1 MGAGQGD
8 GPVLFYCIGKLQSN
22 FLCNKKALRA
32 GCAPRGKEDN
42 SFANEDINFAL
53 YKFFIFL
60 DYIQKEIMIS
70 LYCVY
75 NICKIQDIVAE
86 TLTCANSVL
95 TC

>member
-8 GPVLFYCIGKLQSN
+8 GPVLFYWIGKSYPIKN
-22 FLCNKKALRA
+22 ALRS

-53 YKFFIFL
+53 YNFFIFI
-60 DYIQKEIMIS
+60 DYVQKEIMYS

-86 TLTCANSVL
+86 TLTCTNSVL
-95 TC
+95 MC